1 MRFGCFARDFTAI
14 VLSTLTMTNPRK
26 RIGRLGCTAML
37 FLIPILLGS
46 AAANAD
52 DAPEHDPHQKDSLYA
67 EFQNPAREYSPMPFW
82 FWNGE
87 LDGARIQEQIRQMVD
102 QHVYGAFLHA
112 RDGLQTPYLSEPWFK
127 AIGAGLQQA
136 KQSGFYFNFVDE
148 YDWPSGEV
156 RNFWLKG
163 NHQSEVLKRNPNFRI
178 KSLAYKEQVVHG
190 PRSVT
195 LADVSEQQTVLVA
208 RWMGGG
214 RLDSETLRRID
225 LPKTSPDKWEAPEG
239 DWLVMQFYLEP
250 SVGFDG
256 GVVDLMNPDATKSFF
271 DLSYGEYYRRFGS
284 YFGNTIRYSFSDHEG
299 VFGYRIAWTP
309 ALYDT
314 FQKRTGYDLR
324 SVLPLLV
331 YDGGNASR
339 KTRQDYLATV
349 TQLYQDSFWSGIT
362 QSAKALGIG
371 RSGHAWE
378 ESLQSSTAFQGS
390 LFALE
395 RGLDPVGVD
404 SLYDFGRQP
413 LNFKVAQSVA
423 DFEGRR
429 FACEN
434 QGVQGTDSY
443 LDMEGLRKGTNAIGA
458 WGVNLFIP
466 HAFDYD
472 AARANYPPDW
482 LHQPYWPYFSQFADY
497 TRRISFMNS
506 EKSRHATNLL
516 LYYPIS
522 SVWADSDP
530 LFSSK
535 TEYQHLIDPPSWK
548 NGTVLINDYY
558 GRMILRLAERQ
569 WDYNIAD
576 DYYFER
582 ARVEGNELVIGPQ
595 HFRAV
600 VLPPITT
607 INGKTLQKL
616 LEFYAAGGTILG
628 IRQLPDAASESES
641 ATLRGIEKLFGVGA
655 ASTPRPF
662 IQNHNSGGGQSFYVA
677 ESVETLIDLLDAQ
690 VPKDVK
696 LVSGSREN
704 LFFQHRIQNGQ
715 DYYWL
720 VNDTNRS
727 RTLRMQL
734 STSGIPEKWDALT
747 GQHSSVFYVNRP
759 TGTEILLNFA
769 PWDAYYIVF
778 QPLRGS
784 PQQAELISTNA
795 ETLQPASEIHGSLE
809 VNATASAEQQS
820 IEISMRA
827 NGKTFRAQTALPSI
841 KLMALDG
848 AWNFRPEPDQVAA
861 PYARVKDAMEG
872 TGDDLGFG
880 QRGFDDDAWPLLW
893 LSEAQNTIRNW
904 EIIGP
909 FPSPEDTGFDKA
921 YAPETE
927 YQSQGRYPGT
937 DESVVTWQRYFSDE
951 PYLSGALIWME
962 TSGGPSD
969 DDSPVV
975 DLSRGFRVT
984 DGSWMVGYA
993 HSYLYSPEE
1002 QAATLVIASDNWA
1015 KVWLNHTLVFGQLRH
1030 SFWYE
1035 LNDNWADRVPVT
1047 LHKGWNE
1054 VLVKVG
1060 IGRYGSFSFTFRVA
1074 DAHGKTIPNLI
1085 SSLAPYSP
1093 QEVSPAPESRWYRID
1108 VPPGTSALVPPAFAK
1123 PYRLLLNGQELKPVG
1138 AAPISFKNLLQP
1150 GRNVLVIAANK
1161 EDRLTSPI
1169 MFVSDSTPFELQSW
1183 SKTGLAYFSGTAI
1196 YEKSFSLP
1204 QTFSSAGKIV
1214 LDLGNV
1220 SSVAK
1225 VQVNGRDAGTIIWS
1239 PYRLDITSLL
1249 QPGENRLRIWVTNT
1263 EANARAVGA
1272 SHKILSK
1279 IDRCGLEGPVSIIP
1293 YVEKTLTL
1301 QPE

>member
-1 MRFGCFARDFTAI
+1 MLG
-14 VLSTLTMTNPRK
+14 
-26 RIGRLGCTAML
+26 RISLLL
-37 FLIPILLGS
+37 FLIFLPFGS
-46 AAANAD
+46 APVTAD
-52 DAPEHDPHQKDSLYA
+52 EPPEQERLYS
-67 EFQNPAREYSPMPFW
+67 EFLNPPREYSPMPFW

-87 LDGARIQEQIRQMVD
+87 LDGKRIQEQIRQMVD

-112 RDGLQTPYLSEPWFK
+112 RDGLETPYLSEQWWK
-127 AIGAGLQQA
+127 AIDAGLQEA
-136 KQSGFYFNFVDE
+136 KRSGFFFNFVDE

-156 RNFWLKG
+156 RNVWMMG
-163 NHQSEVLKRNPNFRI
+163 NHQSEVLKRNPNFRM
-178 KSLAYKEQVVHG
+178 KSLAYKEQIVHG
-190 PRSVT
+190 PSSVMLT
-195 LADVSEQQTVLVA
+195 EVPEQQTVLVA
-208 RWMGGG
+208 RWIGGG
-214 RLDSETLRRID
+214 RLDPETLRRID
-225 LPKTSPDKWEAPEG
+225 LQQTTAPVQWHAPEG
-239 DWLVMQFYLEP
+239 DWIIMQFYLEP

-256 GVVDLMNPDATKSFF
+256 GVVDLMDPDAVKSYF
-271 DLSYGEYYRRFGS
+271 DLSYGEYYRRFKS

-309 ALYDT
+309 ALYDA

-324 SVLPLLV
+324 NVLPLLV
-331 YDGGNASR
+331 YDGGSASR
-339 KTRQDYLATV
+339 KTRQDYLATL

-378 ESLQSSTAFQGS
+378 ESLQSATAFQGS

-413 LNFKVAQSVA
+413 LNFKVTQSVA

-443 LDMEGLRKGTNAIGA
+443 LDMEGLRKATNAIGA

-482 LHQPYWPYFSQFADY
+482 LHQPYWPYFSQYADY

-506 EKSRHATNLL
+506 ERSRHATNVL

-595 HFRAV
+595 RFRAV

-607 INGKTLQKL
+607 INANTLKKL
-616 LEFYAAGGTILG
+616 LDFYAAGGTILG
-628 IRQLPDAASESES
+628 IRQLPDVAGEADRDLEVMQH
-641 ATLRGIEKLFGVGA
+641 GIEELFGPGA
-655 ASTPRPF
+655 GKTPRPF
-662 IQNHNSGGGQSFYVA
+662 IENHNSAGGQSFYVA
-677 ESVETLIDLLDAQ
+677 ESVETLIDLLDAH
-690 VPKDVK
+690 VPKDLK
-696 LVSGSREN
+696 IIFGSSEN
-704 LFFQHRIQNGQ
+704 LFFQHRARSGQ

-720 VNDTNRS
+720 VNDTNRP
-727 RTLRMQL
+727 RTVRLEFAA
-734 STSGIPEKWDALT
+734 SGIPEKWDALT
-747 GQHSSVFYVNRP
+747 GQRSSVFYVNRP
-759 TGTEILLNFA
+759 TGTEVLLNFD

-784 PQQAELISTNA
+784 PQKVELISTNA
-795 ETLQPASEIHGSLE
+795 ETLQPVSPVHDSL
-809 VNATASAEQQS
+809 VVRATAPAEQPS
-820 IEISMRA
+820 IEVSLRTK
-827 NGKTFRAQTALPSI
+827 GKTLRAQSALPSV
-841 KLMALDG
+841 KPVTLEGFWD
-848 AWNFRPEPDQVAA
+848 FRPEPDQVAV
-861 PYARVKDAMEG
+861 PYARVKDAPEG
-872 TGDDLGFG
+872 AGDELGFA
-880 QRGFDDDAWPLLW
+880 QRGFDDDAWTSLW
-893 LSEAQNTIRNW
+893 LSEAQNTMRNW

-909 FPSPEDTGFDKA
+909 FPNHEDEGFEKA
-921 YAPETE
+921 YPPEAG
-927 YQSQGRYPGT
+927 YQSAGSYLGS
-937 DESVVTWQRYFSDE
+937 DESIVKWQRYFGDE

-962 TSGGPSD
+962 TSGGPSSED
-969 DDSPVV
+969 APVV
-975 DLSRGFRVT
+975 DLSRGFRLA
-984 DGSWMVGYA
+984 DSSWMVGYA
-993 HSYLYSPEE
+993 HSYLYSPKE
-1002 QAATLVIASDNWA
+1002 QTATLVIASDNWA
-1015 KVWLNHTLVFGQLRH
+1015 KVWLNHKPAFGQLRH
-1030 SFWYE
+1030 PFWYE
-1035 LNDNWADRVPVT
+1035 LNDNWADRVPVA
-1047 LHKGWNE
+1047 LLAGWNE

-1060 IGRYGSFSFTFRVA
+1060 VGRYGAFGFTFRVA
-1074 DAHGKTIPNLI
+1074 DAQGKTIPNLI
-1085 SSLAPYSP
+1085 SSLAPYPP
-1093 QEVSPAPESRWYRID
+1093 QGVSTASETRWYRID
-1108 VPPGTSALVPPAFAK
+1108 VPPGTSALLPPAFAK
-1123 PYRLLLNGQELKPVG
+1123 PYRLLVNGQEIKPDG
-1138 AAPISFKNLLQP
+1138 ASPVSFKNLLQP
-1150 GRNVLVIAANK
+1150 GKNVLVIAAKK

-1169 MFVSDSTPFELQSW
+1169 LFVSDATPFQLQSW
-1183 SKTGLAYFSGTAI
+1183 TKTGLAYFSGTAI
-1196 YEKSFSLP
+1196 YEKTFSLP
-1204 QTFSSAGKIV
+1204 QTFSSVERVV
-1214 LDLGNV
+1214 LDLGKV

-1225 VQVNGRDAGTIIWS
+1225 VQINGREAGTLIWR

-1249 QPGENRLRIWVTNT
+1249 KPGENRVRIWVTNT

-1279 IDRCGLEGPVSIIP
+1279 IDLCGLEGPVSVIP
-1293 YVEKTLTL
+1293 YVEKTLTPA
-1301 QPE
+1301 PE

>member
-1 MRFGCFARDFTAI
+1 MLGRISLWLLLTSLLFGSGPATAGE
-14 VLSTLTMTNPRK
+14 LPEQE
-26 RIGRLGCTAML
+26 RLYTE
-37 FLIPILLGS
+37 FL
-46 AAANAD
+46 
-52 DAPEHDPHQKDSLYA
+52 
-67 EFQNPAREYSPMPFW
+67 NPAREYSPMPFW

-87 LDGARIQEQIRQMVD
+87 MDGKQIQDQIRQMVD

-112 RDGLQTPYLSEPWFK
+112 RDGLETPYLSEEWFK
-127 AIGAGLQQA
+127 AIDAGLQQA
-136 KQSGFYFNFVDE
+136 KRSGFFFNFVDE

-156 RNFWLKG
+156 RNLWMKG
-163 NHQSEVLKRNPNFRI
+163 NHQSEVLKQNPNFRM
-178 KSLAYKEQVVHG
+178 KSLAYKEQIVHG

-195 LADVSEQQTVLVA
+195 LAEVPEQQSVLVA
-208 RWMGGG
+208 RWTGHG
-214 RLDSETLRRID
+214 RLDPETLRRID
-225 LPKTSPDKWEAPEG
+225 LQQTSAPAQWSAPEG

-256 GVVDLMNPDATKSFF
+256 GVVDLMNPDAMKSFF

-314 FQKRTGYDLR
+314 FQTRTGYDLR
-324 SVLPLLV
+324 TVLPLLV
-331 YDGGNASR
+331 YDGGSASR
-339 KTRQDYLATV
+339 KTRKDYLATV
-349 TQLYQDSFWSGIT
+349 TQLYQDSFWAGIT
-362 QSAKALGIG
+362 QRAKALGIG

-482 LHQPYWPYFSQFADY
+482 LHQPYWPYFSQYADY

-506 EKSRHATNLL
+506 EKSRHAANVL

-595 HFRAV
+595 RFRAI

-607 INGKTLQKL
+607 INSNTLEKL
-616 LEFYAAGGTILG
+616 LKFYAAGGTILG
-628 IRQLPDAASESES
+628 IRQLPDMVGEADRDSEVMQH
-641 ATLRGIEKLFGVGA
+641 GIDQLFGSDA
-655 ASTPRPF
+655 AHTPRPF
-662 IQNHNSGGGQSFYVA
+662 IENHNSAGGQSFYVS
-677 ESVETLIDLLDAQ
+677 ESVETLIDLLDSH

-696 LVSGSREN
+696 VVSGSREN
-704 LFFQHRIQNGQ
+704 LFFQHRSQNGR

-720 VNDTNRS
+720 VNDTNRP
-727 RTLRMQL
+727 RTLRLLL

-747 GQHSSVFYVNRP
+747 GQRSPVFYVNRP
-759 TGTEILLNFA
+759 TGTEVLLNFD

-778 QPLRGS
+778 QPPRGS
-784 PQQAELISTNA
+784 SQQAELISTNA
-795 ETLQPASEIHGSLE
+795 ETLQPVSEVRDAFVVRATAPAGQQSLE
-809 VNATASAEQQS
+809 VSL
-820 IEISMRA
+820 RA
-827 NGKTFRAQTALPSI
+827 NGKIFRAQTALPSI
-841 KLMALDG
+841 TPVTLEGSWD
-848 AWNFRPEPDQVAA
+848 FRPEPNRVPV
-861 PYARVKDAMEG
+861 PYARVKDAPESS
-872 TGDDLGFG
+872 GDALGFG
-880 QRGFDDDAWPLLW
+880 QKAFDDDAWPLLW
-893 LSEAQNTIRNW
+893 LSEAQSTIRNW

-909 FPSPEDTGFDKA
+909 FPSPDDDGFDKA

-927 YQSQGRYPGT
+927 YQSQGRYLGK
-937 DESVVTWQRYFSDE
+937 DESIVTWQRYFGDE

-962 TSGGPSD
+962 SSGGPSD

-975 DLSRGFRVT
+975 DLSRGFRLT
-984 DGSWMVGYA
+984 ESSWMVGYA

-1002 QAATLVIASDNWA
+1002 QTASFVIASDNWA

-1054 VLVKVG
+1054 ILVKVG
-1060 IGRYGSFSFTFRVA
+1060 VGRYGVFGFTFRVA

-1093 QEVSPAPESRWYRID
+1093 PDASPSSETRWYRID

-1123 PYRLLLNGQELKPVG
+1123 PYRLLLNGQELNPVG
-1138 AAPISFKNLLQP
+1138 ASPLSFKNLLQP
-1150 GRNVLVIAANK
+1150 GKNILVIAAQK
-1161 EDRLTSPI
+1161 EDRLTAPVQ
-1169 MFVSDSTPFELQSW
+1169 FVSDTTPFQLQSW
-1183 SKTGLAYFSGTAI
+1183 TKTGLAYFSGTAI
-1196 YEKSFSLP
+1196 YEKTFSLP
-1204 QTFSSAGKIV
+1204 QTFSVGRVV
-1214 LDLGNV
+1214 LDLGKV

-1225 VQVNGRDAGTIIWS
+1225 VQVNGRDAGTLVWS

-1249 QPGENRLRIWVTNT
+1249 KPGENRLRIWVTNT

-1301 QPE
+1301 SPE

>member
-1 MRFGCFARDFTAI
+1 MLG
-14 VLSTLTMTNPRK
+14 
-26 RIGRLGCTAML
+26 RISLLL
-37 FLIPILLGS
+37 FLIFLPFGS
-46 AAANAD
+46 SPVMAD
-52 DAPEHDPHQKDSLYA
+52 DLPDQGRLYA
-67 EFQNPAREYSPMPFW
+67 EFLNPPREYSPMPFW
-82 FWNGE
+82 FWNGQ
-87 LDGARIQEQIRQMVD
+87 LDGTRIQEQIRQMVD

-112 RDGLQTPYLSEPWFK
+112 RDGLETPYLSEEWWK
-127 AIGAGLQQA
+127 AIDAGLQEA
-136 KQSGFYFNFVDE
+136 KRSGFFFNFVDE

-156 RNFWLKG
+156 RNIWMMG
-163 NHQSEVLKRNPNFRI
+163 NHQSEVLKRNPAFRM
-178 KSLAYKEQVVHG
+178 KSLAYREQIVHG
-190 PRSVT
+190 PSSVT
-195 LADVSEQQTVLVA
+195 LAEIPEQQTVLVA

-214 RLDSETLRRID
+214 RLDPETLRRID
-225 LPKTSPDKWEAPEG
+225 LHQTPAPAHWDAPEG
-239 DWLVMQFYLEP
+239 DWLIMQFYLEP

-256 GVVDLMNPDATKSFF
+256 GVVDLMNPDAVKTFF
-271 DLSYGEYYRRFGS
+271 DLSYGEYYRRFKS

-309 ALYDT
+309 GLYDT

-324 SVLPLLV
+324 NVLPLLV
-331 YDGGNASR
+331 YDGGSASR

-443 LDMEGLRKGTNAIGA
+443 LDMEGLRKATNAIGA

-482 LHQPYWPYFSQFADY
+482 LHQPYWPYFSHYADY

-506 EKSRHATNLL
+506 EKSRHAANVL

-522 SVWADSDP
+522 SVWADADP

-535 TEYQHLIDPPSWK
+535 TEYQHLIDPLSWK

-595 HFRAV
+595 RFRAV

-607 INGKTLQKL
+607 INAGTLQKL
-616 LEFYAAGGTILG
+616 LLFYAAGGTILG
-628 IRQLPDAASESES
+628 IRQLPDEAGDSGAQH
-641 ATLRGIEKLFGVGA
+641 GIELLFGSSAGK
-655 ASTPRPF
+655 TPRPL
-662 IQNHNSGGGQSFYVA
+662 IENHNSAGGQSFYVA
-677 ESVETLIDLLDAQ
+677 ESVETLINLLDSH

-696 LVSGSREN
+696 VISGSSEN
-704 LFFQHRIQNGQ
+704 LFFQHRARDGK

-720 VNDTNRS
+720 VNDTDRP
-727 RTLRMQL
+727 RTIRVELG
-734 STSGIPEKWDALT
+734 TSGIPEKWDALT
-747 GQHSSVFYVNRP
+747 GQCSSVFYVNRP
-759 TGTEILLNFA
+759 TGTEVLLNFA
-769 PWDAYYIVF
+769 PWDAYYLVF
-778 QPLRGS
+778 QPGGS
-784 PQQAELISTNA
+784 AQQVELISTNA
-795 ETLQPASEIHGSLE
+795 ETLRPVSRVHDLLGVSATAPASQQSLE
-809 VNATASAEQQS
+809 VSV
-820 IEISMRA
+820 RA
-827 NGKTFRAQTALPSI
+827 NGKILRAQVALPSI
-841 KLMALDG
+841 KPVTLKG
-848 AWNFRPEPDQVAA
+848 SWNFRPEPAQVAA
-861 PYARVKDAMEG
+861 PYARVKDAPEG
-872 TGDDLGFG
+872 AGDDLGFG
-880 QRGFDDDAWPLLW
+880 QRAFDDDAWPLLW

-909 FPSPEDTGFDKA
+909 FPSREDSGFEKT
-921 YAPETE
+921 YPPETG
-927 YQSQGRYPGT
+927 YQSDGSYLGT
-937 DESVVTWQRYFSDE
+937 DDSIVKWQRYFGDE

-962 TSGGPSD
+962 TSGGSTD
-969 DDSPVV
+969 DDSAVV
-975 DLSRGFRVT
+975 DLSRGFRLT
-984 DGSWMVGYA
+984 DSSWMVGYA
-993 HSYLYSPEE
+993 HSYLYSPKE

-1015 KVWLNHTLVFGQLRH
+1015 KVWLNHKLAFGQLRH

-1047 LHKGWNE
+1047 LQKGWNE

-1060 IGRYGSFSFTFRVA
+1060 VGRYGAFGFTFRVA
-1074 DAHGKTIPNLI
+1074 DAQGKTIPNLL

-1093 QEVSPAPESRWYRID
+1093 QDGSTASETRWYRID
-1108 VPPGTSALVPPAFAK
+1108 VPPGTSAFVPPAFTK
-1123 PYRLLLNGQELKPVG
+1123 SYRLLFNGQEIKPAG
-1138 AAPISFKNLLQP
+1138 STPISFKNLLLP
-1150 GRNVLVIAANK
+1150 GQNVLVIAARK
-1161 EDRLTSPI
+1161 EDRLASPVL
-1169 MFVSDSTPFELQSW
+1169 FVSDATPFQLQSW

-1196 YEKSFSLP
+1196 YEKNFSLP
-1204 QTFSSAGKIV
+1204 QTFSSVGKIV
-1214 LDLGNV
+1214 LDLGKV

-1225 VQVNGRDAGTIIWS
+1225 VQINGRDAGILIWS

-1249 QPGENRLRIWVTNT
+1249 KPGENQLRIWVTNT

-1293 YVEKTLTL
+1293 YVEKTLAL
-1301 QPE
+1301 APE